1 MKIIKQAIALVVSFS
16 ILILSSCSN
25 NDENS
30 NYQTLSFK
38 ESNVN
43 VTIDQKINL
52 EYDTTLSI
60 DELTITLE
68 DESIGEVSIQENYL
82 EFTPFKIGT
91 TVLTLSN
98 IEKTISD
105 SIYIRV
111 TDEEHV
117 IDYELELNLDN
128 IKREYLLGET
138 IDTSNL
144 EVYCYQVIDGVRE
157 NIPLIVTDYIV
168 DVEEMDGFETL
179 GTKIVDV
186 STVLFG
192 NASYSIEVKNEI
204 TTKELSL
211 NLNNVARRFVKGSIF
226 SRQGLVVNEISTIK
240 RKESIDQ
247 DIIIEQEINELS
259 TSEYQITPG
268 VNEVLDSNGWFDV
281 IVKANE
287 SGLIASY
294 PIIVYQDSDAFI
306 DTAYNFINTKNIG
319 LNIYSNF
326 PTLDNPNGLN
336 LSYSYKR
343 DYFTITSFNKDN
355 LNDYSKDEVL
365 SIKGGMKDKNN
376 RLLSFELDENN
387 NFIDCSLV
395 KKDLINN
402 ESYWD
407 YLVYFDLGTFKD
419 FDINS
424 FPNVT
429 TSDDGKSV
437 YQRVEQVDGMEDYEN
452 LLSYF
457 PIISSS
463 FKLANLDEYYFRF
476 VKGYEISVNQDNNL
490 AISIDFSNLGNLT
503 IETITQALNI
513 DNEFILD
520 AIKNYDFS
528 FNTTIDDN
536 LNRIKEGIL
545 LDNYI
550 RTVPNGMLTYYYN
563 KDYVYYDYDL
573 LNNPSLILAGISP
586 FGIVR
591 VKDSTKGFEDGIYQ
605 IFGSLSNNN
614 FTFNIDN
621 PYVLV
626 TTNTSYIDNFKNYLE
641 AALSS
646 YSSTF
651 GVISSYLSLYT
662 DSLFNDNETYGTF
675 NLVSGTTNFYLSN
688 NADLG
693 SLFMSYISGGTI
705 NETMLSEG
713 YCLAGMVPT
722 FTNNSL
728 SSLYLYAV
736 DKGLYGYGANLTGF
750 GTVNF
755 TNINEYFGI

>member
-68 DESIGEVSIQENYL
+68 DESIGEAVIQENYL

-111 TDEEHV
+111 MDEEHV

-128 IKREYLLGET
+128 VKREYLLGET

-157 NIPLIVTDYIV
+157 NIPLIVTDYIA
-168 DVEEMDGFETL
+168 DVEEMNGFKTL
-179 GTKIVDV
+179 GTKIVDI

-226 SRQGLVVNEISTIK
+226 SRQGLVVSEISTIK

-306 DTAYNFINTKNIG
+306 DSAYNFINTKNIG

-343 DYFTITSFNKDN
+343 DYFTITSFNKGN

-376 RLLSFELDENN
+376 RLLSFELDDNN

-395 KKDLINN
+395 KK
-402 ESYWD
+402 Y
-407 YLVYFDLGTFKD
+407 
-419 FDINS
+419 
-424 FPNVT
+424 
-429 TSDDGKSV
+429 
-437 YQRVEQVDGMEDYEN
+437 
-452 LLSYF
+452 
-457 PIISSS
+457 
-463 FKLANLDEYYFRF
+463 
-476 VKGYEISVNQDNNL
+476 
-490 AISIDFSNLGNLT
+490 
-503 IETITQALNI
+503 
-513 DNEFILD
+513 
-520 AIKNYDFS
+520 
-528 FNTTIDDN
+528 
-536 LNRIKEGIL
+536 
-545 LDNYI
+545 
-550 RTVPNGMLTYYYN
+550 
-563 KDYVYYDYDL
+563 
-573 LNNPSLILAGISP
+573 
-586 FGIVR
+586 
-591 VKDSTKGFEDGIYQ
+591 
-605 IFGSLSNNN
+605 
-614 FTFNIDN
+614 
-621 PYVLV
+621 
-626 TTNTSYIDNFKNYLE
+626 
-641 AALSS
+641 
-646 YSSTF
+646 
-651 GVISSYLSLYT
+651 
-662 DSLFNDNETYGTF
+662 
-675 NLVSGTTNFYLSN
+675 
-688 NADLG
+688 
-693 SLFMSYISGGTI
+693 
-705 NETMLSEG
+705 
-713 YCLAGMVPT
+713 
-722 FTNNSL
+722 
-728 SSLYLYAV
+728 
-736 DKGLYGYGANLTGF
+736 
-750 GTVNF
+750 
-755 TNINEYFGI
+755 